1 MEEWKV
7 GDWLEVIDFDEVEC
21 SNFISK
27 KSKYEVVHV
36 EEDGT
41 PQVVDDEGDTMVFL
55 LNELDYIRKVESP
68 LVEPKI
74 DDSRL
79 IEILTE
85 VNEQLTE
92 ENEFKDKRIKLLE
105 EELLAAKTRY
115 LKLATQFDVKKFK
128 DEN

>member
-1 MEEWKV
+1 MGEWKV
-7 GDWLEVIDFDEVEC
+7 GDWLEVVDFEKVVC
-21 SNFISK
+21 SEFLSK

-41 PQVVDDEGDTMVFL
+41 PQVVNDNGNDLGFYVS
-55 LNELDYIRKVESP
+55 ELDYIRKVESP

-105 EELLAAKTRY
+105 EELLATKTRY

>member
-7 GDWLEVIDFDEVEC
+7 GDWLEIIDFDEIEC
-21 SNFISK
+21 SNFISE
-27 KSKYEVVHV
+27 KSKYEVVHIDD
-36 EEDGT
+36 DGT

-68 LVEPKI
+68 FVEPKI
-74 DDSRL
+74 NDSRL
-79 IEILTE
+79 IEILKE

-105 EELLAAKTRY
+105 EELLATKTRY

>member
-7 GDWLEVIDFDEVEC
+7 GDWLEIIDFEKIYGAPFLC
-21 SNFISK
+21 SK
-27 KSKYEVVHV
+27 GKYKVIGI
-36 EEDGT
+36 DSQGIPYIKGDNGT
-41 PQVVDDEGDTMVFL
+41 RFSFYR
-55 LNELDYIRKVESP
+55 NEMEYIRKVESP
-68 LVEPKI
+68 FAEPKI

-79 IEILTE
+79 IEILKE

-92 ENEFKDKRIKLLE
+92 ENGFKDRRIKLLE
-105 EELLAAKTRY
+105 EELLATKTRY

>member
-1 MEEWKV
+1 MEEWKI
-7 GDWLEVIDFDEVEC
+7 GDWLEVVDFDKVEC
-21 SNFISK
+21 SVFISK
-27 KSKYEVVHV
+27 KSKYEVVHIDD
-36 EEDGT
+36 DGT
-41 PQVVDDEGDTMVFL
+41 PQVVDDDGDVIGFYIS
-55 LNELDYIRKVESP
+55 ELDYIRKVESP
-68 LVEPKI
+68 FVEPKV

-105 EELLAAKTRY
+105 EELLATKTRY

>member
-1 MEEWKV
+1 MKEWKV
-7 GDWLEVIDFDEVEC
+7 GDWLEVVDFEKVEGW
-21 SNFISK
+21 SRISK

-36 EEDGT
+36 EVDGT
-41 PQVVDDEGDTMVFL
+41 PQVVDDNGNDMGFYIS
-55 LNELDYIRKVESP
+55 ELESIRKVESP
-68 LVEPKI
+68 FIEPKI
-74 DDSRL
+74 DNSRL

-105 EELLAAKTRY
+105 EELLATKTRY

>member
-7 GDWLEVIDFDEVEC
+7 GDWLEVVDFYEVTGSEYLR
-21 SNFISK
+21 K
-27 KSKYEVVHV
+27 KSKYEVIHIDY
-36 EEDGT
+36 DGT
-41 PQVVDDEGDTMVFL
+41 PRVVDDEGDEMSFYIS
-55 LNELDYIRKVESP
+55 ELDYIRKVESP
-68 LVEPKI
+68 FVEPKI

-85 VNEQLTE
+85 VNEQLIE

>member
-7 GDWLEVIDFDEVEC
+7 GDWLEVVDFEKVKASD
-21 SNFISK
+21 FISE
-27 KSKYEVVHV
+27 KSKYEVVHIDD
-36 EEDGT
+36 DGT
-41 PQVVDDEGDTMVFL
+41 PQVVDDLGDTMVFF

-68 LVEPKI
+68 FVEPKI

-79 IEILTE
+79 IEILKE

-105 EELLAAKTRY
+105 EELLAIKTRY

>member
-7 GDWLEVIDFDEVEC
+7 GDWLEVVDFDKVTGSEHLR
-21 SNFISK
+21 K

-41 PQVVDDEGDTMVFL
+41 PQAVDDDGDVMNFYIS
-55 LNELDYIRKVESP
+55 ELEYIRKVKSP
-68 LVEPKI
+68 FVEPKI

>member
-7 GDWLEVIDFDEVEC
+7 GDWLEVVDFNKVTSSEYLCE
-21 SNFISK
+21 
-27 KSKYEVVHV
+27 KSKYEVIHIDY
-36 EEDGT
+36 DGT
-41 PQVVDDEGDTMVFL
+41 PRVVDDEG
-55 LNELDYIRKVESP
+55 NEMSFYIRESDYIRKVESP
-68 LVEPKI
+68 FVEPKI
-74 DDSRL
+74 DNSRL

-105 EELLAAKTRY
+105 EELLATKTRY